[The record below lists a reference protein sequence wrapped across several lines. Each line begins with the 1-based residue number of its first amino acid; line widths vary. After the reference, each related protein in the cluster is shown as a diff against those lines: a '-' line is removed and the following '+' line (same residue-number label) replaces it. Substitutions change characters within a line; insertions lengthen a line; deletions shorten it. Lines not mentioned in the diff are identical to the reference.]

1 MVVLRN
7 AGFTIAGVSSLVLP
21 ASRCRWCTRSLE
33 NVAASA
39 RVCYSGKYTEKCHK
53 VVLMSAIV
61 MQTAT
66 RKQRLQRARQLV
78 QQYVKTNISL
88 VDELIKERRRA
99 AVDE

>member
-1 MVVLRN
+1 
-7 AGFTIAGVSSLVLP
+7 
-21 ASRCRWCTRSLE
+21 
-33 NVAASA
+33 
-39 RVCYSGKYTEKCHK
+39 
-53 VVLMSAIV
+53 MSAIV

>member
-1 MVVLRN
+1 
-7 AGFTIAGVSSLVLP
+7 
-21 ASRCRWCTRSLE
+21 
-33 NVAASA
+33 
-39 RVCYSGKYTEKCHK
+39 
-53 VVLMSAIV
+53 MSAIV

-99 AVDE
+99 AVDEQREPLSTIMMCV